1 VPCVV
6 EALGGNEVVASRCTG
21 RATLRRRFHFGLR
34 LQPHSLRAL
43 LRWLEQGVGQR
54 LVGGLGGAVLR
65 VFGWR
70 LRVVGDIGGECALAR
85 YAAGICFCAADVL
98 DLGGGTGTDG
108 PALATADTTD
118 TSAAISVS
126 SAIAAIIATCG
137 SALALGSVLARVF
150 FWQHGPLRLRFLVA
164 AGRVAVAGLVVGRA
178 RCAVRSGCGGGGSG
192 APGQERGRVGV
203 GGV

>member
-6 EALGGNEVVASRCTG
+6 EALGGNAVVASRCTG
-21 RATLRRRFHFGLR
+21 RATLRRRFHFHFGLR

-43 LRWLEQGVGQR
+43 LRWLEQGVGRR

-85 YAAGICFCAADVL
+85 YAAAGICFCAADVL

-126 SAIAAIIATCG
+126 SAIAAVIATCG
-137 SALALGSVLARVF
+137 SALALGSVLARDF
-150 FWQHGPLRLRFLVA
+150 FLQHGPLRLRLRFLV
-164 AGRVAVAGLVVGRA
+164 AGRVAVAVLVVAGRA
-178 RCAVRSGCGGGGSG
+178 RCAVRG
-192 APGQERGRVGV
+192 ARWVWWWW
-203 GGV
+203 